1 MAVPILAVAGPIAA
15 KAGLAWI
22 LGPIGWIGLGAFV
35 IWGGYELFVSEMED
49 AKEKGVK
56 EGYEKASREYEAK
69 LRAQAEDFMKLLVKF
84 TKDIENLRRER
95 DKYRTLAGRALS
107 LVSTLFGRN
116 PAEKFEKQEQELR
129 TQSQALSDQGFNLLG
144 KFEGCITKAEEQGII
159 VDDKTWECYNQLKD
173 ITNGIQATAK
183 LTTAV

>member
-56 EGYEKASREYEAK
+56 
-69 LRAQAEDFMKLLVKF
+69 
-84 TKDIENLRRER
+84 
-95 DKYRTLAGRALS
+95 
-107 LVSTLFGRN
+107 
-116 PAEKFEKQEQELR
+116 
-129 TQSQALSDQGFNLLG
+129 
-144 KFEGCITKAEEQGII
+144 
-159 VDDKTWECYNQLKD
+159 
-173 ITNGIQATAK
+173 
-183 LTTAV
+183 